1 MWHGNKGIW
10 VCFRKSNQFK
20 LDFMSMDKRKIK
32 KLIEM
37 LQESDLTEIEVT
49 EGEEAVRISR
59 KSSNDFEV
67 IEKPVQERKAEAPVN
82 IETKEVLKSGS
93 KVITSPIVGTFY
105 RRPAPDKDPYVKV
118 GDVIDAGQVVCIV
131 EAMKMM
137 NEIKSEYSGK
147 IVSIEVE
154 DGEPVQFSQDLITLE

>member
-1 MWHGNKGIW
+1 
-10 VCFRKSNQFK
+10 
-20 LDFMSMDKRKIK
+20 MSMDIRKIK

-59 KSSNDFEV
+59 KSSNDIVVERPSSENKAEV
-67 IEKPVQERKAEAPVN
+67 SLDIKTKETEKPN
-82 IETKEVLKSGS
+82 S
-93 KVITSPIVGTFY
+93 KTISSPIVGTFY

-137 NEIKSEYSGK
+137 NEIKSEYSGR
-147 IVSIEVE
+147 IVSINVD
-154 DGEPVQFSQDLITLE
+154 DGEPVQFSQDLIILE

>member
-20 LDFMSMDKRKIK
+20 LDFMSMDIRKIK